1 MDSGQAQGGGTAVNK
16 SEQIL
21 LMQKG
26 SVSAALWKLGLPTML
41 GMLISALYNVV
52 DGFFVSRLGS
62 SPMAGVSVAFPLIL
76 LLVGIGMTFGCGAA
90 SYVSRLL
97 GAGQR
102 QLANRVASTALYS
115 GMAAGGIFML
125 LVFYFLE
132 PVLFLLGASETT
144 LPYAM
149 QFTKVFMLA
158 AVFNT
163 FNLIVDQLAAA
174 EGITRIPMLAMILG
188 SVLNMLLNPLFIY
201 QMGLGVS
208 GSAWASVVS
217 ILATSL
223 FFWRFIFSR
232 QGVLTYDLSCFAP
245 SSAIFREIL
254 KIGIP
259 MFVSQFLQS
268 TTLGLMNI
276 VAAVYGDAAVAAAG
290 AVNRILPLGFF
301 VVFGFLR
308 GYGPFAGYNYGARQ
322 YGRLQAA
329 THTALCWTTAF
340 CALAAGCLLLFPTRI
355 MAPFSAGN
363 GEALQIGADM
373 LWANGLGFL
382 VFGFEMVYMT
392 LFLSIGNGAAGG
404 ILSVSLQGVFC
415 IPLLLVLPH
424 FWGLAGLIWAYPMA
438 HYLNAFL
445 TMILKVKVLKN
456 IAPRMDGL
464 FHLAAGR
471 PQKERAPRSHYE

>member
-1 MDSGQAQGGGTAVNK
+1 MNK
-16 SEQIL
+16 SEQIA

-26 SVSAALWKLGLPTML
+26 PVSTALWKLGLPTML

-97 GAGQR
+97 GAGQL

-115 GMAAGGIFML
+115 GLAAGVVFML
-125 LVFYFLE
+125 LVFLFLE
-132 PVLFLLGASETT
+132 PVLSLLGASATT
-144 LPYAM
+144 LPYARE
-149 QFTKVFMLA
+149 FTKVFMLA

-201 QMGLGVS
+201 KMGLGVS

-223 FFWRFIFSR
+223 FFWRFILRR
-232 QGVLTYDLSCFAP
+232 QGVLTYARSCFAP
-245 SSAIFREIL
+245 SAEIFREIF

-276 VAAVYGDAAVAAAG
+276 VAAVYGDSVVAAAG

-322 YGRLQAA
+322 YDRLQRA

-340 CALAAGCLLLFPTRI
+340 CTLTAGCLLMFPAKI

-363 GEALQIGADM
+363 GMVLQTGADM

-382 VFGFEMVYMT
+382 VFGFEMVYMM
-392 LFLSIGNGAAGG
+392 LFLSIGNGKAGG

-415 IPLLLVLPH
+415 IPLLFILPH
-424 FWGLAGLIWAYPMA
+424 FWGMLGLIWAYPIA
-438 HYLNAFL
+438 HYLNACL
-445 TMILKVKVLKN
+445 TMILKVKILKN
-456 IAPRMDGL
+456 TGFRLNGDV
-464 FHLAAGR
+464 H
-471 PQKERAPRSHYE
+471 